1 MIKKPRT
8 TEFINE
14 SKIVSH
20 IENGIVQNVGVMN
33 GTAVGTQY
41 MPTRV
46 LQMIDMDSIVVNAE
60 VEEEFINIIS
70 LGMTVE
76 IVPTADDS
84 LSIPGEVIHIS
95 NLAVEKDGKR
105 IIKVQVK
112 PQDPQWKLK
121 PGYSADVY
129 FPVDEP

>member
-1 MIKKPRT
+1 
-8 TEFINE
+8 
-14 SKIVSH
+14 
-20 IENGIVQNVGVMN
+20 MN

-46 LQMIDMDSIVVNAE
+46 LQMIDMDSSVVNAE

-121 PGYSADVY
+121 PDTVPMYISRWMNLIGTLIK
-129 FPVDEP
+129 PVAAVLRT